1 MNISFVLVEPKV
13 PENIGASARAI
24 KTMGFSKL
32 CLVKPCE
39 YKTGKARWLAHGS
52 NDILDDAEVFMSLE
66 AAVKNDDLVIGT
78 TARHRSSKMEYLDI
92 RKIKQFLAA
101 RRDEY
106 NKIALVFGRE
116 ESGLSNEDMALCDI
130 TSTISMAASS
140 PSLNL
145 SQAVMIY
152 AYMMRDEEL
161 IETDYEPIQDYESL
175 SILKNKIETLLAG
188 TAISDN
194 KALKGRIMER
204 LALASGKDVKLI
216 HSITNSLINKYG
228 KEKK

>member
-1 MNISFVLVEPKV
+1 VNISFVLVEPKV